1 MWIQGLRSLPPASS
15 NSTRVVRSAVSRF
28 ASTQPAEP
36 VPTMM
41 KSNSPVSCIPTLRE
55 IGFTFYRTVAAC
67 HMMSCNLTEHEM
79 RVAVLAFIGL
89 IALPV
94 ISITAEALP
103 AGSGGT
109 EAAPNQYYRQVA
121 QGCGPG
127 FHWVAKHRN
136 RYGAWVPGHCAR
148 N

>member
-36 VPTMM
+36 APTMM

-55 IGFTFYRTVAAC
+55 TRFTFYRTAAAR
-67 HMMSCNLTEHEM
+67 HMMCSNLTGHEM
-79 RVAVLAFIGL
+79 RVAVLAFISLIGL
-89 IALPV
+89 TV

-103 AGSGGT
+103 AGSDRT
-109 EAAPNQYYRQVA
+109 EAGPNAYYQQVA

-127 FHWVAKHRN
+127 FHWVGKHRN
-136 RYGAWVPGHCAR
+136 RYGAWVPGHCAT